1 MVTLYFLFDFYNK
14 IPYKHNHFPIKYQI
28 FIDFISK
35 YSYYI
40 RAIRVISRLA
50 LRADVYILYC

>member
-14 IPYKHNHFPIKYQI
+14 TPYKLNQYTYKYQI

-50 LRADVYILYC
+50 RRADVYILYC